1 MVATSVGGCF
11 TSPRFQAPFTLA
23 NPNERHPIAV
33 KQGEMTLDLAVYP
46 GASGLN
52 KSQRAKVVNFLADY
66 KSQSSDRLLIRAPSG
81 GPNETAAMRAYDQV
95 RKALRHAGIDPRS
108 VALEPYFGSGDPSAP
123 VRLSYLQFVAEPPDC
138 PDWSENIGRDPHN
151 MPWPNMGCATQRNL
165 AAIGRQ
171 PRGFAQPRGETQ
183 RSGERRDVVWDK
195 YVDGKLDHLQ
205 ARPFGARQCERSES
219 DRRIAVIADAAY
231 SLSSAAESA
240 QAFERVHEV
249 SAEAPRARPVPRVNI
264 QAFCEDQDTAAMIE
278 KASQDRRLAK
288 AHVTVQM
295 GGAQA
300 AAAFYRNAPTP
311 NLIIIESLLDRTGIL
326 GELDRLAEVCDP
338 GTKVV
343 AIGHVNDVLLY
354 RELLRRSV
362 SEYVVAPVTVMQI
375 IESISAIYTDPQT
388 APVGQ
393 VIAFVG
399 AKGGSGSSTVCH
411 NTAFAIAS
419 GLKSDVVIADFDLPF
434 GTAGLD
440 FNQDPLNGIAD
451 ALTLPDRFDELVL
464 DRLLSRC
471 SDHLSLFAAPGTLDR
486 PYDLNPSSCDAVL
499 DVVRENVPWTAV
511 DVPHLWTAWAKQV
524 VLNADHVVITAAPD
538 LANLRN
544 TKNLVDQLKGTRP
557 NDRPPLLVLNQVG
570 VPKRPEISVKDFGD
584 AIELEPKIII
594 DFDAPL
600 FGTAANNGQMI
611 EEVSDKSKAADGFR
625 RLANLLTERSEQ
637 KSERQSILGHLLA
650 RLRLTKTRV

>member
-1 MVATSVGGCF
+1 M
-11 TSPRFQAPFTLA
+11 
-23 NPNERHPIAV
+23 
-33 KQGEMTLDLAVYP
+33 
-46 GASGLN
+46 
-52 KSQRAKVVNFLADY
+52 
-66 KSQSSDRLLIRAPSG
+66 
-81 GPNETAAMRAYDQV
+81 
-95 RKALRHAGIDPRS
+95 
-108 VALEPYFGSGDPSAP
+108 
-123 VRLSYLQFVAEPPDC
+123 
-138 PDWSENIGRDPHN
+138 
-151 MPWPNMGCATQRNL
+151 
-165 AAIGRQ
+165 
-171 PRGFAQPRGETQ
+171 
-183 RSGERRDVVWDK
+183 
-195 YVDGKLDHLQ
+195 
-205 ARPFGARQCERSES
+205 
-219 DRRIAVIADAAY
+219 IADAAY
-231 SLSSAAESA
+231 SLSSAAESP

-326 GELDRLAEVCDP
+326 GELDRLAEVCDA

-388 APVGQ
+388 ALVGQ
-393 VIAFVG
+393 IIAFVG

-419 GLKSDVVIADFDLPF
+419 ALKSDVVIADFDLPF

-544 TKNLVDQLKGTRP
+544 TKNLVDQLKGSRP

-637 KSERQSILGHLLA
+637 RSERQSILGHLLA